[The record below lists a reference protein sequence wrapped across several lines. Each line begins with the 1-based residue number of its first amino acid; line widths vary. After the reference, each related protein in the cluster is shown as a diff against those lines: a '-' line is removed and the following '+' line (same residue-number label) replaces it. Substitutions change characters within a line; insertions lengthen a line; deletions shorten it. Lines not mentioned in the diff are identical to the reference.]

1 MHTFWSSLA
10 GGVVGTLVLSTIIRA
25 ASETGFTRIDL
36 PFLLGTTVT
45 ENRRRAK
52 ALGYVFHF
60 LLGIAF
66 ALPYGWF
73 FVVVGKSSWWLG
85 ALCGALH
92 ACFSST
98 VLVTVLLPVVH
109 PRMATDETAANEVAL
124 IEPPGFLMLNYGR
137 NTFFVTL
144 AAHIAYGVVIG
155 LIVRV

>member
-10 GGVVGTLVLSTIIRA
+10 GGLVGTLVLSTIIRA
-25 ASETGFTRIDL
+25 ASETGLTRMDL

-45 ENRRRAK
+45 ENRRRAR

-66 ALPYGWF
+66 ALLYGWF

-137 NTFFVTL
+137 NTFAVTL
-144 AAHIAYGVVIG
+144 LAHMAYGAMIG
-155 LIVRV
+155 WAMRL